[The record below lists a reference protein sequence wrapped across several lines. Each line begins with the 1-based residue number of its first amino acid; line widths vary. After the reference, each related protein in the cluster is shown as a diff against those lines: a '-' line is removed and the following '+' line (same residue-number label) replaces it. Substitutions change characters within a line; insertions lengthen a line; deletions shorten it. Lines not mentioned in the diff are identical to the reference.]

1 MSALIYSPGYSSPR
15 SSPSSVF
22 SSPKVG
28 QRRYLLKL
36 GRLESPIGPCHVAN
50 IDGARPITA
59 RKVHITAVPAR
70 QRAVLPDPVGFVTHL
85 GCPCSPESPASPLS
99 SLGFRTPEKLTE
111 TGLGETNWRDCF
123 PHCPPTPYPGKLSP
137 HRSRTGGDR
146 S

>member
-1 MSALIYSPGYSSPR
+1 MSALLYSPGYSSPR
-15 SSPSSVF
+15 SSLSSVF
-22 SSPKVG
+22 SSPNVS

-36 GRLESPIGPCHVAN
+36 GRLESPIGPCQFGEFSYGHLPVTPVK
-50 IDGARPITA
+50 RP
-59 RKVHITAVPAR
+59 RP
-70 QRAVLPDPVGFVTHL
+70 VLPDLDGFTTVL
-85 GCPCSPESPASPLS
+85 GHPCSPLS
-99 SLGFRTPEKLTE
+99 STGFRTPEKLTE